1 MMQEWITITEL
12 SQKRPDMQ
20 GVQHRKQMSDGS
32 HIPESTMISVM
43 DLQTLHFL
51 FASDPCPL
59 TSGLWV

>member
-43 DLQTLHFL
+43 DLQTLHFYSPPTL
-51 FASDPCPL
+51 
-59 TSGLWV
+59 VR